1 MANLFR
7 KQKIDVEAL
16 QKELLQ
22 KEEDIEKLKD
32 LKKSLFQDLNA
43 IHLYAALTEE
53 ETQSESLKEKQ
64 RVIMDVCEKMI
75 HKLS

>member
-1 MANLFR
+1 MANIFR
-7 KQKIDVEAL
+7 RQKIDAEAL

-22 KEEDIEKLKD
+22 KEEEIAKLND
-32 LKKSLFQDLNA
+32 LKKSVFQDLNA
-43 IHLYAALTEE
+43 IHLYAALSEE

-75 HKLS
+75 QQLK

>member
-1 MANLFR
+1 MANIFR
-7 KQKIDVEAL
+7 RQKIDAEAL

-22 KEEDIEKLKD
+22 KEEEISKLKD
-32 LKKSLFQDLNA
+32 LKKSVFQDLNA
-43 IHLYAALTEE
+43 IHLYAALSEE

>member
-1 MANLFR
+1 MANIFR
-7 KQKIDVEAL
+7 RQKIDAEAL

-22 KEEDIEKLKD
+22 KEEEISKLKD
-32 LKKSLFQDLNA
+32 LKKSVSQDLNA
-43 IHLYAALTEE
+43 IHLYAALSEE

-75 HKLS
+75 QQLK

>member
-1 MANLFR
+1 MANIFR
-7 KQKIDVEAL
+7 RQKIDAEAL

-22 KEEDIEKLKD
+22 KEEEIEKLKD
-32 LKKSLFQDLNA
+32 LKKSVFQDLNA
-43 IHLYAALTEE
+43 IHLYAALSEE

>member
-1 MANLFR
+1 MANIFR
-7 KQKIDVEAL
+7 RQKIDAEAL

-22 KEEDIEKLKD
+22 KEEEISKLKD
-32 LKKSLFQDLNA
+32 LKKSVFQDLNV

>member
-1 MANLFR
+1 MANIFR
-7 KQKIDVEAL
+7 RQKIDAEAL

-22 KEEDIEKLKD
+22 KEEEIAKLKD
-32 LKKSLFQDLNA
+32 LKKSVFQDLNA
-43 IHLYAALTEE
+43 IHLYAALSEE